1 MEKESEKG
9 AFITSP
15 GVKRECLLAKENT
28 ASFSARFIQEIT
40 INILTVWLL
49 QADTLRLQTKLSRWK

>member
-9 AFITSP
+9 AFITRT

-28 ASFSARFIQEIT
+28 ASFYAHFIQKVIIDIIT
-40 INILTVWLL
+40 LWLP
-49 QADTLRLQTKLSRWK
+49 QADTLKLQTKLS

>member
-15 GVKRECLLAKENT
+15 GVRRECLLAKENT
-28 ASFSARFIQEIT
+28 ARFYAQFIQKVI
-40 INILTVWLL
+40 INILTSWLP
-49 QADTLRLQTKLSRWK
+49 QADTLKLQTKLS

>member
-15 GVKRECLLAKENT
+15 GVKRERLLAKENT
-28 ASFSARFIQEIT
+28 ASFYAHFIQKVI
-40 INILTVWLL
+40 INIIMLWLL
-49 QADTLRLQTKLSRWK
+49 QADTFKLQTKLS